1 VPQGLNGY
9 FSRRFQVHVTRDVS
23 GMALEV
29 ILHSIF
35 GRDYEQIGSHFNLLC
50 EEPTRDWAFA
60 QAFRTVRKI
69 IHQVIDQRR
78 RVASTPTD
86 DFLGAL
92 MQARDPQNGQLM
104 RDAQIINEI
113 LTLIVAGHETT
124 ASTLNFTWYL
134 ISQHP
139 GVEEKLS
146 NELNDLTDFPQL
158 EDLSRFAY
166 SRQIINESMR
176 LYPAGWLMTRK
187 ALRDD
192 RLGNY
197 FVPAGTEIYV
207 SPYFIHRH
215 PDVWNDPD
223 RFDPERFGADDSK
236 DRHRLAMIPFSA
248 GPRNCIGS
256 LFAQIEMQIHL
267 LIIAKHL
274 RLRYVQSRPL
284 ELDAGV
290 NLRNKYDFIMYPELK
305 SVRNF

>member
-1 VPQGLNGY
+1 MSHHFNRFGDIYKASVYGTNVYVVRKLAFAHHVLVEHWRNYVKGQFIKRVAFLLGNGLMVSEGDLWKRQ
-9 FSRRFQVHVTRDVS
+9 RRMIQPAFHPKSIGALAKLMVTVNSALLNKWQLAAQRNASINVTRDVS

-35 GRDYEQIGSHFNLLC
+35 GHDYEQIGSHFNLLC

-78 RVASTPTD
+78 RVASTATD
-86 DFLGAL
+86 DFLGVL

-113 LTLIVAGHETT
+113 LTLIVAGYETT
-124 ASTLNFTWYL
+124 ASTLNFSWYL

-146 NELNDLTDFPQL
+146 NELNDLTGFPQL
-158 EDLSRFAY
+158 EDLSRVAY

-176 LYPAGWLMTRK
+176 LYPAGWFMIRK

-192 RLGNY
+192 NRQAPATV
-197 FVPAGTEIYV
+197 VPSNETA
-207 SPYFIHRH
+207 R
-215 PDVWNDPD
+215 
-223 RFDPERFGADDSK
+223 A
-236 DRHRLAMIPFSA
+236 
-248 GPRNCIGS
+248 
-256 LFAQIEMQIHL
+256 
-267 LIIAKHL
+267 
-274 RLRYVQSRPL
+274 
-284 ELDAGV
+284 
-290 NLRNKYDFIMYPELK
+290 
-305 SVRNF
+305 